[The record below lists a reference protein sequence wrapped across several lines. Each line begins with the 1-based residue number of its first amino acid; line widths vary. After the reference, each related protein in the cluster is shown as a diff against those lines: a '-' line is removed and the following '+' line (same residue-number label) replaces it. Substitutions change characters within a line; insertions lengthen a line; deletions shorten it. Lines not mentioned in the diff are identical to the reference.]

1 MGGIGTFFRTY
12 FDWFYIP
19 RITWTDVLDIIIIAY
34 LLYHILLWFKSS
46 RAWTLLKG
54 ILVLSIF
61 LGVAALLRLNTI
73 LWIARNIVSVFVIAI
88 IILFQP
94 ELRRALDELGRKRLL
109 NRFLNLDERDGT
121 EDRFSDKTVYE
132 LVRTAAELSK
142 AKTGALIVIEHDTP
156 LGEYERTGISIDA
169 VVSTQLLVNI
179 FEKNTPLHDG
189 AVIIRENRV
198 MAATCYLPLTERSDV
213 NKELGTRHRAG
224 LGISENTDSMTI
236 IVSEETGAVSVA
248 YRGQLVRNL
257 NDDSLRKQLELLQD
271 KQIEP
276 KRRRW
281 KKGGQNVGTET
292 RREKRGGE
300 RGKER
305 K

>member
-19 RITWTDVLDIIIIAY
+19 HITWTDVLDIIIIAY
-34 LLYHILLWFKSS
+34 LMYHILLWFKTS

-54 ILVLSIF
+54 ILVLLLF
-61 LGVAALLRLNTI
+61 LGIAALLRLNTI
-73 LWIARNIVSVFVIAI
+73 LWIAKNIASVLIIAL

-94 ELRRALDELGRKRLL
+94 ELRRALDELGRKKLF
-109 NRFLNLDERDGT
+109 NRFFSFDDKDET
-121 EDRFSDKTVYE
+121 QSRFSDKTVYE

-156 LGEYERTGISIDA
+156 LGEYERTGISLDA

-189 AVIIRENRV
+189 AVIIRDNRV
-198 MAATCYLPLTERSDV
+198 VAATCYLPLTERRDV

-224 LGISENTDSMTI
+224 LGLSENTDSMTI

-248 YRGQLVRNL
+248 YRGQLIRNL
-257 NDDSLRKQLELLQD
+257 NDDSLRRQLELLQD
-271 KQIEP
+271 KQIEQ
-276 KRRRW
+276 KRRKW
-281 KKGGQNVGTET
+281 
-292 RREKRGGE
+292 KRGGQDDE
-300 RGKER
+300 KQNRKESV
-305 K
+305 

>member
-19 RITWTDVLDIIIIAY
+19 HITWTDVLDIIIIAY
-34 LLYHILLWFKSS
+34 LMYHILFWFKTS

-54 ILVLSIF
+54 ILVLLLF
-61 LGVAALLRLNTI
+61 LGIAALLRLNTI
-73 LWIARNIVSVFVIAI
+73 LWIAKNIASVLIIAL

-94 ELRRALDELGRKRLL
+94 ELRRALDELGRKKLF
-109 NRFLNLDERDGT
+109 NRFFSFDDKDET
-121 EDRFSDKTVYE
+121 QSRFSDKTVYE

-156 LGEYERTGISIDA
+156 LGEYERTGISLDA

-189 AVIIRENRV
+189 AVIIRDNRV
-198 MAATCYLPLTERSDV
+198 VAATCYLPLTERRDV

-224 LGISENTDSMTI
+224 LGLSENTDSMTI

-248 YRGQLVRNL
+248 YRGQLIRNL
-257 NDDSLRKQLELLQD
+257 NDDSLRRQLELLQD
-271 KQIEP
+271 KQIEQ
-276 KRRRW
+276 KRRKW
-281 KKGGQNVGTET
+281 
-292 RREKRGGE
+292 KRGGQDDE
-300 RGKER
+300 KQNRKESV
-305 K
+305 

>member
-1 MGGIGTFFRTY
+1 MGSIGTFFRTY
-12 FDWFYIP
+12 FDWFYVP
-19 RITWTDVLDIIIIAY
+19 HITWTDVLDIIIIAY
-34 LLYHILLWFKSS
+34 LLYHILVWFKTS

-54 ILVLSIF
+54 ILVLLLF
-61 LGVAALLRLNTI
+61 LGIAALLRLNTI
-73 LWIARNIVSVFVIAI
+73 LWLAKNIASVLIIAL

-94 ELRRALDELGRKRLL
+94 ELRRALDELGRKRLF
-109 NRFLNLDERDGT
+109 NRLFSFDERD
-121 EDRFSDKTVYE
+121 EKESRFSDKTVYE

-156 LGEYERTGISIDA
+156 LGEYERTGISLDA

-198 MAATCYLPLTERSDV
+198 VAATCYLPLTERSDV

-224 LGISENTDSMTI
+224 LGVSENTDSMTI

-271 KQIEP
+271 KQIESR
-276 KRRRW
+276 RRRW
-281 KKGGQNVGTET
+281 KKGGQTD
-292 RREKRGGE
+292 EKQDR
-300 RGKER
+300 KESV
-305 K
+305 

>member
-1 MGGIGTFFRTY
+1 MSSIGTFFSTY
-12 FDWFYIP
+12 FSWFYVP
-19 RITWTDVLDIIIIAY
+19 HITWTDVLDIIIIAY
-34 LLYHILLWFKSS
+34 IVYHILVWFKTS

-54 ILVLSIF
+54 ILVLALF
-61 LGVAALLRLNTI
+61 LGLAALLRLNTI
-73 LWIARNIVSVFVIAI
+73 LWLARNISSVLVIAL

-109 NRFLNLDERDGT
+109 NRFFNLDEREEG
-121 EDRFSDKTVYE
+121 ESRFSDKTVYE

-156 LGEYERTGISIDA
+156 LGEYERTGISLDA

-198 MAATCYLPLTERSDV
+198 VAATCYLPLTERGDV

-248 YRGQLVRNL
+248 HRGQLIRNL
-257 NDDSLRKQLELLQD
+257 SDDALRKQLEQLQD
-271 KQIEP
+271 KQSEP
-276 KRRRW
+276 RRKRW
-281 KKGGQNVGTET
+281 KKGGQSDEARN
-292 RREKRGGE
+292 EKE
-300 RGKER
+300 SV
-305 K
+305 